1 MAALYDVILGYID
14 GTRFQIMEKS
24 AIALKMTNGT
34 GQFIRDYMFPKS
46 ESNVIEKISDQLGSY
61 RDIQDKIKD
70 MRHRIELLQEVREA
84 GSRMLEVSTGIAKAN
99 AMIRC
104 IDVVELQ
111 DKITSE
117 EQQIAQH
124 KEIGQTCSG
133 NGEGQSHFKR
143 H

>member
-1 MAALYDVILGYID
+1 MYTPIRRLKKLLEVRAQSDSNKGRDVNRTYTSREAYMAALYDVILGYID

-84 GSRMLEVSTGIAKAN
+84 SR
-99 AMIRC
+99 
-104 IDVVELQ
+104 
-111 DKITSE
+111 
-117 EQQIAQH
+117 
-124 KEIGQTCSG
+124 
-133 NGEGQSHFKR
+133 SHA
-143 H
+143 